1 MKQGLPVIID
11 EANTIRPDV
20 FMSLND
26 LFTKTSKDGN
36 NEVQLPNGLKPI
48 KVKEGFCIIL
58 T

>member
-1 MKQGLPVIID
+1 
-11 EANTIRPDV
+11 
-20 FMSLND
+20 MSLND
-26 LFTKTSKDGN
+26 LFTKTSKEGN